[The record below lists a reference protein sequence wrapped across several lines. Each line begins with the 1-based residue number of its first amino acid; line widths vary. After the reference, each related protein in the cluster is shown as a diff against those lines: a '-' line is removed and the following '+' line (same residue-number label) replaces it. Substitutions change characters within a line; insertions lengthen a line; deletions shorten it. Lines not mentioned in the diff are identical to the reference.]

1 MTCAVPALRR
11 RHRRRRVRPYSRSLR
26 ARARASCLGRRPPR
40 HRPVDG
46 WGAAQP
52 GWVGLRLQHLPPL
65 SSARWSPK
73 YRPRVRA
80 AAPKVCATARA
91 QRWGP
96 RRGAAGAARRGG
108 RRPGPG
114 HPGHRRRAAEGQEL
128 RDLGRGQVLRTPA
141 HPGCPAHLGARLPD
155 GEHGPTRPSA
165 TSSPLR
171 RPSCWTPNCN
181 QAVPQGARKVSPAG
195 PVPAR
200 GSLDAART
208 MSSATAQ
215 GTRCLKNRSLPRC
228 SPPPGPPNLS
238 VNRVG
243 FATGRMETE
252 PVRETRPVTLR
263 RSARR

>member
-1 MTCAVPALRR
+1 MGGPSPSAPSSSELGSLVAQVSTSGQGGCAEGLRHCPGAALG
-11 RHRRRRVRPYSRSLR
+11 
-26 ARARASCLGRRPPR
+26 APPR
-40 HRPVDG
+40 CCG
-46 WGAAQP
+46 CC
-52 GWVGLRLQHLPPL
+52 
-65 SSARWSPK
+65 S
-73 YRPRVRA
+73 
-80 AAPKVCATARA
+80 
-91 QRWGP
+91 P
-96 RRGAAGAARRGG
+96 RRSPAGTGP
-108 RRPGPG
+108 PGPSPAG
-114 HPGHRRRAAEGQEL
+114 GRAAEGQEL

-171 RPSCWTPNCN
+171 RPSCWTHNCN

-215 GTRCLKNRSLPRC
+215 GTRCLRNRSLPRC

-252 PVRETRPVTLR
+252 PVRETRPVTLK